1 MRAVRGTRKFPDCAC
16 SYPVLSIESIA
27 ACDGAPQFPH
37 HGSCSK
43 RSHLRARTCA
53 NKLAST

>member
-1 MRAVRGTRKFPDCAC
+1 MRGVRGTRKFADCAC
-16 SYPVLSIESIA
+16 SYPVLSIEIIA
-27 ACDGAPQFPH
+27 ACERARQIPH